1 MIYSRNPG
9 IVALAEATS
18 ANGAARN
25 GATLPVEKVGNAGL
39 LVACVA
45 KITTASVVATFKA
58 QVSDDG
64 TVWYDLKLP
73 NNASNVS
80 TAAGTGTEVI
90 TRVALDIPPSIFGM
104 KLFRVVATLSGAATA
119 SADVTSAAYRF
130 VNPGG
135 LRGRT

>member
-9 IVALAEATS
+9 VPALAEATS
-18 ANGAARN
+18 ANGTARD
-25 GATLPVEKVGNAGL
+25 GASLTVDKPGNTGL

-64 TVWYDLKLP
+64 TVWYDLKSI
-73 NNASNVS
+73 NNASNVA
-80 TAAGTGTEVI
+80 TAPGTGTEVI
-90 TRVALDIPPSIFGM
+90 TRVALCIDPAIFGM
-104 KLFRVVATLSGAATA
+104 KMFRVVATLSGATTA
-119 SADVTSAAYRF
+119 SADVTSAVYRF